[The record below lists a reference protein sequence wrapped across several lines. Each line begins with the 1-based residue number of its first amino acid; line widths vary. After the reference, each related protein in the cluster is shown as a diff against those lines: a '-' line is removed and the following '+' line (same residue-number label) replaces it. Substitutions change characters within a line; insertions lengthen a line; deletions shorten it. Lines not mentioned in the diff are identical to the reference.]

1 MKKRYYIIAL
11 TAILSSACADLM
23 DDSVN
28 PSTGK
33 GLEVAATIEDVE
45 TRTHL
50 DGVDMY
56 WDEGD
61 AINVA
66 IDPDFTTKVVTLSTF
81 NMASGANEK
90 TAVFKS
96 ETAEPGSSYCA
107 AYPATSYVK
116 TGEKYIYYDFPIVQD
131 YVQNGIKNGYVPMF
145 APLTDDP
152 SKLKFMYGSGVVRL
166 NLYDT
171 DADSPAKITKIE
183 VTTDTPA
190 SGLMVASNINRFPFA
205 RDMKNK
211 QYTITYNVPEVQL
224 SSNSSAPT
232 SFHICLANSKSNG
245 ANLCTNGVYASIK
258 YTIYSSDGRI
268 FTKEKNNQIIEGGKI
283 YNMPAIAFE
292 GVYTYTVGDYYPNPN
307 VDIKDATAVAAI
319 EGLVYEV
326 SEDGLHGKM
335 ISLVEGS
342 SLKWNTTGAADNT
355 DNKDNGAENFKTIIA
370 KDPTLESYP
379 AFAWC
384 ASLGDGWYIPAI
396 NEVVALRTAW
406 GLTNA
411 EKDAFN
417 AKLTAIGA
425 TPLSASKYVEA
436 KGKDQNAYYYSST
449 EDASASQKV
458 LSSSFANNDSAP
470 ASGLKKSSDTQENLL
485 FRAIKTF

>member
-1 MKKRYYIIAL
+1 MRSAREALKRKK
-11 TAILSSACADLM
+11 
-23 DDSVN
+23 SV
-28 PSTGK
+28 
-33 GLEVAATIEDVE
+33 
-45 TRTHL
+45 
-50 DGVDMY
+50 
-56 WDEGD
+56 
-61 AINVA
+61 
-66 IDPDFTTKVVTLSTF
+66 
-81 NMASGANEK
+81 
-90 TAVFKS
+90 TAV
-96 ETAEPGSSYCA
+96 Y
-107 AYPATSYVK
+107 
-116 TGEKYIYYDFPIVQD
+116 
-131 YVQNGIKNGYVPMF
+131 
-145 APLTDDP
+145 LT
-152 SKLKFMYGSGVVRL
+152 LRL
-166 NLYDT
+166 MVIL
-171 DADSPAKITKIE
+171 
-183 VTTDTPA
+183 V
-190 SGLMVASNINRFPFA
+190 MVASNINRFPFA

-245 ANLCTNGVYASIK
+245 ANLCDNGVYESIK

-292 GVYTYTVGDYYPNPN
+292 GVYTYTVGDYYPNPK

-326 SEDGLHGKM
+326 TEDGLHGKM

-355 DNKDNGAENFKTIIA
+355 DDKDNGAENFKTIIA

-406 GLTNA
+406 GATNA
-411 EKDAFN
+411 AKEAFN
-417 AKLTAIGA
+417 AKLISIGA
-425 TPLSASKYVEA
+425 TPLSASKYVAA
-436 KGKDQNAYYYSST
+436 KGSNQNAFYYSST
-449 EDASASQKV
+449 EDASARQKV
-458 LSSSFANNDSAP
+458 LSSSFANNTSTP
-470 ASGLKKSSDTQENLL
+470 ASGIKKSSDTQENLL